1 MVIVK
6 RINMYKKYLSIFF
19 CILHVKGDLIEIEI
33 EIEKSNIC
41 QNPTFYRYDFGTE
54 KDSCGILNQ
63 EKSKLNCDTSESCSL
78 EKYCLHF
85 CIPISN
91 FLMLKTFL
99 SLQVFKK

>member
-1 MVIVK
+1 
-6 RINMYKKYLSIFF
+6 MYKKYLSIFF

-33 EIEKSNIC
+33 EIEKSNVC

-54 KDSCGILNQ
+54 MDSCGILNQ

-78 EKYCLHF
+78 EKYFYIH
-85 CIPISN
+85 ISN
-91 FLMLKTFL
+91 ILMLKTFL